1 MSEKIKT
8 ILSRIAVKTFGEL
21 VFLFAFDED
30 EANTGQ
36 TDPAV
41 AARISFSGFFS
52 GTLVMKLSAKILP
65 QLTTNMLGV
74 DEQEETTLD
83 QQYDALKETLNVVC
97 GNLLPEIAGTQEV
110 FNIDPPAIVAEDGV
124 IKKSNGRNPI
134 CKVTLA
140 LEEGTC
146 ELFLFTDER
155 IPLNAH
161 VTEQE

>member
-110 FNIDPPAIVAEDGV
+110 FNIDPPAIVAEDKV
-124 IKKSNGRNPI
+124 IKKSNGPNPI
-134 CKVTLA
+134 CKATLA

-155 IPLNAH
+155 IPLNAD

>member
-8 ILSRIAVKTFGEL
+8 ILSRVAVKTFEEL

-30 EANTGQ
+30 EAGTWQ

-41 AARISFSGFFS
+41 AAGISFSGIFS
-52 GTLVMKLSAKILP
+52 GTLIMKLSAKILP

-74 DEQEETTLD
+74 DEQEETTLA
-83 QQYDALKETLNVVC
+83 QQYDALKETLNVIC
-97 GNLLPEIAGTQEV
+97 GNLLPKIGGTQEV

-124 IKKSNGRNPI
+124 IKRNNRRNPV

-140 LEEGTC
+140 LEEGSC
-146 ELFLFTDER
+146 ELFLFTDDR
-155 IPLNAH
+155 IPLITR

>member
-8 ILSRIAVKTFGEL
+8 ILSRIAVKTFEEL
-21 VFLFAFDED
+21 VFLCAFDED
-30 EANTGQ
+30 ESYTAQ
-36 TDPAV
+36 IDPAV
-41 AARISFSGFFS
+41 AAKISFSGFFS
-52 GTLVMKLSAKILP
+52 GVLIMSLSAKILP

-110 FNIDPPAIVAEDGV
+110 FNIDPPTIVAEDGV

-134 CKVTLA
+134 CKINLA
-140 LEEGTC
+140 LEEGSC
-146 ELFLFTDER
+146 EFFLFADDR

>member
-97 GNLLPEIAGTQEV
+97 GNLLPEIAGAQEV
-110 FNIDPPAIVAEDGV
+110 FNIDPPAIVAEDKV
-124 IKKSNGRNPI
+124 IKKSNGPNPI
-134 CKVTLA
+134 CKATLA

-155 IPLNAH
+155 IPLNAD
-161 VTEQE
+161 VMEQE

>member
-8 ILSRIAVKTFGEL
+8 ILSHIAVKTFGEL

-30 EANTGQ
+30 EASTGQ

-41 AARISFSGFFS
+41 TARISFSGFFS

-110 FNIDPPAIVAEDGV
+110 FNIDPPAIVAEDKV
-124 IKKSNGRNPI
+124 IKKSNGPNPI
-134 CKVTLA
+134 CKATLA

-155 IPLNAH
+155 IPLNAD